1 MNRIVCAREGIPLCR
16 ISLGPK
22 QAMEYCQCPRSWVQI
37 SHSRKSSLP
46 SLANDLVISRRFV
59 DSHGFA
65 CFCSIQGFLHTK
77 FSVNEEL
84 LAQGLGSIDEVNGFH
99 SNKDHTHFV
108 LGLQKVEQVAKRKGV
123 GVWEG
128 GEYEGRWRKTRRS
141 LRRVFS
147 RGKRKDDSDYT

>member
-1 MNRIVCAREGIPLCR
+1 M
-16 ISLGPK
+16 
-22 QAMEYCQCPRSWVQI
+22 
-37 SHSRKSSLP
+37 
-46 SLANDLVISRRFV
+46 
-59 DSHGFA
+59 
-65 CFCSIQGFLHTK
+65 HTK

-108 LGLQKVEQVAKRKGV
+108 LGLQKVEHVAKRKGM

-128 GEYEGRWRKTRRS
+128 GEYEGRWRKARRY

-147 RGKRKDDSDYT
+147 RGKRKDSSDYT